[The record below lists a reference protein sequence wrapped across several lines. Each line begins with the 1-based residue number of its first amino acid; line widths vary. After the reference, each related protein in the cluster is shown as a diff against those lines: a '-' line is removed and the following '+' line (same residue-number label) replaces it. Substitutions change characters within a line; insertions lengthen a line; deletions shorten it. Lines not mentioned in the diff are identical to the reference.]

1 MDVPN
6 FKMLERNI
14 RMAKLTSEEFMKSV
28 KAIIGD
34 RDDDEAL
41 KFIEDCKDTIT
52 GDGDDWKAKYDAAV
66 KEKEDLDKS
75 WRAKYKERFYS
86 SEPISNN
93 NNPIDNNE
101 HGNPLDTRT
110 EEEKKAESITF
121 NDLFKSE

>member
-1 MDVPN
+1 
-6 FKMLERNI
+6 
-14 RMAKLTSEEFMKSV
+14 MAKLSSEEFMNSV

-52 GDGDDWKAKYDAAV
+52 GEHDDWKAKYDEVV

-86 SEPISNN
+86 SDTNIDN
-93 NNPIDNNE
+93 NNPKNNNE
-101 HGNPLDTRT
+101 HDNILDTRSD
-110 EEEKKAESITF
+110 EEKKAESITIS
-121 NDLFKSE
+121 DLFKSE

>member
-1 MDVPN
+1 
-6 FKMLERNI
+6 
-14 RMAKLTSEEFMKSV
+14 MAKLNAEEFMKSV
-28 KAIIGD
+28 QSIIGE

-52 GDGDDWKAKYDAAV
+52 AEKDDWKAKYDEVV

-86 SEPISNN
+86 TEPISNN
-93 NNPIDNNE
+93 DNPKDTNE
-101 HGNPLDTRT
+101 HSNPLDTRT
-110 EEEKKAESITF
+110 EEEKKAESITI

>member
-1 MDVPN
+1 
-6 FKMLERNI
+6 
-14 RMAKLTSEEFMKSV
+14 MAKLSSEEFMNSV

-52 GDGDDWKAKYDAAV
+52 GEHDDWKAKYDEAV

-86 SEPISNN
+86 SDTNINET
-93 NNPIDNNE
+93 NPKDNNE
-101 HGNPLDTRT
+101 HNNILDTRS
-110 EEEKKAESITF
+110 EEEKKAESITI

>member
-1 MDVPN
+1 
-6 FKMLERNI
+6 
-14 RMAKLTSEEFMKSV
+14 MAKLTSEEFMKSV

-52 GDGDDWKAKYDAAV
+52 GEKDGWKAKYDEV
-66 KEKEDLDKS
+66 LKEKEDLDKS

-86 SEPISNN
+86 SEPISNE

-101 HGNPLDTRT
+101 HSNPLDTRT
-110 EEEKKAESITF
+110 EEEKRAESITI

>member
-1 MDVPN
+1 
-6 FKMLERNI
+6 
-14 RMAKLTSEEFMKSV
+14 MAKLSSEEFMNSV

-52 GDGDDWKAKYDAAV
+52 GEHNDWKAKYDEAV

-86 SEPISNN
+86 SDTNINE
-93 NNPIDNNE
+93 NNPKDNNE
-101 HGNPLDTRT
+101 HNTILDTRT
-110 EEEKKAESITF
+110 DEEKKAESITI

>member
-1 MDVPN
+1 
-6 FKMLERNI
+6 
-14 RMAKLTSEEFMKSV
+14 MAKLSSEEFMNSV

-52 GDGDDWKAKYDAAV
+52 GEHDDWKAKYDEAV

-86 SEPISNN
+86 SDTNIDN
-93 NNPIDNNE
+93 NNPKNNNE
-101 HGNPLDTRT
+101 HDNILDTRSD
-110 EEEKKAESITF
+110 EEKKAESITIS
-121 NDLFKSE
+121 DLFKSE

>member
-1 MDVPN
+1 
-6 FKMLERNI
+6 
-14 RMAKLTSEEFMKSV
+14 MAKLNSEEFMKSV

-52 GDGDDWKAKYDAAV
+52 GEKDDWKAKYDEVV
-66 KEKEDLDKS
+66 KEKEELDKG

-86 SEPISNN
+86 SDTNINEDNN
-93 NNPIDNNE
+93 KDNNE
-101 HGNPLDTRT
+101 HSNPLDTRT
-110 EEEKKAESITF
+110 EEEKRVESITI

>member
-1 MDVPN
+1 
-6 FKMLERNI
+6 
-14 RMAKLTSEEFMKSV
+14 MAKLSAEEFMNSV
-28 KAIIGD
+28 KTIIGD

-52 GDGDDWKAKYDAAV
+52 GEHDDWKAKYDEAV

-86 SEPISNN
+86 PDTNINE
-93 NNPIDNNE
+93 NNPKDNNE
-101 HGNPLDTRT
+101 HNNILDTRSD
-110 EEEKKAESITF
+110 EEKKAESITI

>member
-1 MDVPN
+1 
-6 FKMLERNI
+6 
-14 RMAKLTSEEFMKSV
+14 MAKLSSEEFMNSV

-52 GDGDDWKAKYDAAV
+52 GEHDDWKAKYEEAV

-86 SEPISNN
+86 SDTNINEP
-93 NNPIDNNE
+93 NPKDNNE
-101 HGNPLDTRT
+101 HNNILDTRSD
-110 EEEKKAESITF
+110 EEKKAESITI

>member
-1 MDVPN
+1 
-6 FKMLERNI
+6 
-14 RMAKLTSEEFMKSV
+14 MAKLSSEEFMNSV

-52 GDGDDWKAKYDAAV
+52 GEHDDWKAKYDEVV

-86 SEPISNN
+86 SDTNTHE
-93 NNPIDNNE
+93 NNPKDNNE
-101 HGNPLDTRT
+101 HENILDTRSD
-110 EEEKKAESITF
+110 EEKKAESITIS
-121 NDLFKSE
+121 DLFKSE